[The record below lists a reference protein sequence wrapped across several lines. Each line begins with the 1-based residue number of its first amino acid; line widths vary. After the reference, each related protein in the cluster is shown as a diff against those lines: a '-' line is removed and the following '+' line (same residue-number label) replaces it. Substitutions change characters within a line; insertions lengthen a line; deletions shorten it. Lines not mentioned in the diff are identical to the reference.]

1 VAEKILFEKAG
12 IEIVAW
18 VSSVGSI
25 DATDIDTNQV
35 SRSQVD
41 QSPIR
46 CPDPETTKKM
56 IQAVKDAKEANDS
69 IGGTVSCVCRNLP
82 PGLGEPVF
90 DKMEAKL
97 AHAMLSIPATKGFEV
112 GSGFAGS
119 RMHGSEHNDA
129 FVKKAHGLGTVTNY
143 SGGIQ
148 GGITNGE
155 PIVFKVAFKPP
166 ATIGLA
172 QQTVDFEGK
181 DVTLEAKGRHDPC
194 VVPRAVPIVEAM
206 AALVVCD
213 MFLIQATRSHK
224 RIKY

>member
-1 VAEKILFEKAG
+1 MPTELISEQITRL
-12 IEIVAW
+12 
-18 VSSVGSI
+18 
-25 DATDIDTNQV
+25 
-35 SRSQVD
+35 QVD
-41 QSPIR
+41 ESPVR
-46 CPDPETTKKM
+46 CPDPEITEKM
-56 IQAVKDAKEANDS
+56 VRKVKEVKAASDS
-69 IGGTVSCVCRNLP
+69 VGGIVSCVCRFVP

-97 AHAMLSIPATKGFEV
+97 AHAMLSIPATKGFEI

-119 RMHGSEHNDA
+119 RMHGSEHNDP
-129 FVKKAHGLGTVTNY
+129 FMKKGGGLGTVTNF

-155 PIVFKVAFKPP
+155 PIVFRVAFKPP

-172 QQTVDFEGK
+172 QQTVDFEGQQ
-181 DVTLEAKGRHDPC
+181 VTLEAKGRHDPC

-206 AALVVCD
+206 AALVLCD

-224 RIKY
+224 